1 LCNYVS
7 NKGFRQKSRPS
18 GICKPVILQN
28 KSKTL
33 TTEKRFL
40 FTDGSVNTKSDI
52 GFGAYLLVS
61 EDEMFSDDLPSKVKL
76 KQFENTS
83 STKLEIQTLLWALY
97 EVGKLEGK
105 IIVYTDSQNI
115 LSLPGRR
122 ERLEKNDFYSKQNR
136 RVTNWE
142 LYKDFYRLTDKLN
155 IEIKKVSGHKRT
167 STKDK
172 IDWLFTIV
180 DRASRN
186 AVRLKI

>member
-1 LCNYVS
+1 LYL
-7 NKGFRQKSRPS
+7 Q
-18 GICKPVILQN
+18 GISTFK
-28 KSKTL
+28 KEKTKTL

-52 GFGAYLLVS
+52 GYGAYLLVS

-142 LYKDFYRLTDKLN
+142 LYKEFYRLTDELN